1 MTADPSP
8 FRVVAFAGSLRQAS
22 FNRALLR
29 AAIEVAPPSLVIE
42 IHDLLEVP
50 VFNQDVEATGDP
62 PAVAHLKAAIGAAD
76 GLLIATPE
84 YNHGPSGV
92 TKNAVDWLSRPPRGS
107 VLRGRPTAILGASM
121 GSTGTARAQS
131 ALRQSFVFTDTPA
144 MLQPEFLLARAQEK
158 FDAEGR
164 LADETSRRY
173 LGRFL
178 ERFVDWIARFP
189 VAS

>member
-1 MTADPSP
+1 MPAP
-8 FRVVAFAGSLRQAS
+8 FRVAAFAGSLRRAS
-22 FNRALLR
+22 YNRALLR
-29 AAIEVAPPSLVIE
+29 AVLELAPPRLAIEV
-42 IHDLLEVP
+42 HDLLDVP
-50 VFNQDVEATGDP
+50 VFNEDVEAAGDP
-62 PAVAHLKAAIGAAD
+62 PAVARLKAAIGAAD

-107 VLRGRPTAILGASM
+107 VLKGRPAAILGASQ

-144 MLQPEFLLARAQEK
+144 MLQPEFLLARAREK
-158 FDAEGR
+158 FDDEGR
-164 LADETSRRY
+164 LTDATSRQY

-178 ERFVDWIARFP
+178 ESFADWIGRFRA
-189 VAS
+189 AS

>member
-1 MTADPSP
+1 MPP
-8 FRVVAFAGSLRQAS
+8 PLRVVAFAGSLRQGS
-22 FNRALLR
+22 YNRALLR
-29 AAIEVAPPSLVIE
+29 SAVELAPPSLAIE

-50 VFNQDVEATGDP
+50 VFNQDVEAAGDP
-62 PAVAHLKAAIGAAD
+62 PAVARLKAAIGAAD

-92 TKNAVDWLSRPPRGS
+92 TKNTVDWLSRPPRGS
-107 VLRGRPTAILGASM
+107 VLRGRPTAILGASA
-121 GSTGTARAQS
+121 GAGGTARAQS
-131 ALRQSFVFTDTPA
+131 TLRQSFVLTDTPA

-158 FDAEGR
+158 FEADGR
-164 LADETSRRY
+164 LADETSRRD

-178 ERFVDWIARFP
+178 ASFVDWIARFP

>member
-1 MTADPSP
+1 MPP
-8 FRVVAFAGSLRQAS
+8 PYRVVAFAGSLREAS
-22 FNRALLR
+22 YNRALLR
-29 AAIEVAPPSLVIE
+29 AALEVAPPSLAIE
-42 IHDLLEVP
+42 IHDLLEIP
-50 VFNQDVEATGDP
+50 VFNQDVEAAGDP
-62 PAVAHLKAAIGAAD
+62 PPVARLKAAIGAAD

-107 VLRGRPTAILGASM
+107 VLRGRPAAILGASM
-121 GSTGTARAQS
+121 GATGTARAQS

-164 LADETSRRY
+164 LVDETSRRY

-178 ERFVDWIARFP
+178 ESFAAWIARFP
-189 VAS
+189 LAS